1 MSRRPRKPK
10 SQRASRPRPA
20 SPKKKPAA
28 RSAAAAPAKSAAATP
43 TKSRPAADLPVMH
56 KTRIKETRIV
66 AILFAAT
73 LLVTQSL
80 WGTDG
85 LLPQAFRWVGYFL
98 IIICVLGRTWSA
110 AYIGG
115 HKARIIVDLGPYS
128 VTRNPLYVF
137 SFAGAVG
144 IGFCTGM
151 VTPALVI
158 GAIYVI
164 YYRMIVTREEEHLT
178 ARHGQIYRDYV
189 ARVPRW
195 IPDFKL
201 WQEADEPMGYPRNVY
216 LAARDA
222 SAFFLSWPM
231 FAAIGWLQNQEILP
245 VLLRLP

>member
-1 MSRRPRKPK
+1 MTSMSSRPRKPRD
-10 SQRASRPRPA
+10 QRASRPRPSSSKRA
-20 SPKKKPAA
+20 GPAA
-28 RSAAAAPAKSAAATP
+28 TAQAAAAGPGQPPRELPA
-43 TKSRPAADLPVMH
+43 MH
-56 KTRIKETRIV
+56 KTRIKETRAV
-66 AILFAAT
+66 AILFAAV
-73 LLVTQSL
+73 LLVTQSR
-80 WGTDG
+80 WGTHG
-85 LLPQAFRWVGYFL
+85 LLPEALRWAGYFL

-110 AYIGG
+110 SYIGG
-115 HKARIIVDLGPYS
+115 HKARIIVDVGPYS

-137 SFAGAVG
+137 SFIGAVG

-158 GAIYVI
+158 ALIYAI
-164 YYRMIVTREEEHLT
+164 YYRMIVAREEEHLA
-178 ARHGQIYRDYV
+178 ARHGKVFLDYM

-222 SAFFLSWPM
+222 SGFFLSLPM
-231 FAAIGWLQNQEILP
+231 FMLIGWLQDSGILP

>member
-1 MSRRPRKPK
+1 MSNRPRKPR
-10 SQRASRPRPA
+10 SQQASRPKPS
-20 SPKKKPAA
+20 SPKKPAA
-28 RSAAAAPAKSAAATP
+28 SSSTAGTGGSHPATEL
-43 TKSRPAADLPVMH
+43 PAMH
-56 KTRIKETRIV
+56 KTRIKETRFV

-73 LLVTQSL
+73 LLVTQSP

-85 LLPQAFRWVGYFL
+85 LLPQALRWVGYFL

-137 SFAGAVG
+137 SFVGAVG
-144 IGFCTGM
+144 IGFSTGM

-158 GAIYVI
+158 GTVYVV
-164 YYRMIVTREEEHLT
+164 YYRMIVAREEEHLT
-178 ARHGQIYRDYV
+178 ARHGEVYRDYV

-195 IPDFKL
+195 IPDRKL
-201 WQEADEPMGYPRNVY
+201 WHEADEPMGYPRNVY

-231 FAAIGWLQNQEILP
+231 FAFIGWLQNMEILP

>member
-1 MSRRPRKPK
+1 
-10 SQRASRPRPA
+10 
-20 SPKKKPAA
+20 
-28 RSAAAAPAKSAAATP
+28 
-43 TKSRPAADLPVMH
+43 MH
-56 KTRIKETRIV
+56 KTRIKETRFV
-66 AILFAAT
+66 AILFAVT
-73 LLVTQSL
+73 LLVTQSP

-85 LLPQAFRWVGYFL
+85 LLPQALRWAGYFL

-137 SFAGAVG
+137 SFVGAVG
-144 IGFCTGM
+144 IGFSTGM

-158 GAIYVI
+158 GTVYVV
-164 YYRMIVTREEEHLT
+164 YYRMIVAREEEHLT
-178 ARHGQIYRDYV
+178 ARHGEIYRDYV

-195 IPDFKL
+195 IPDRKL

-231 FAAIGWLQNQEILP
+231 FAFIGWLQNIEILP

>member
-1 MSRRPRKPK
+1 
-10 SQRASRPRPA
+10 
-20 SPKKKPAA
+20 
-28 RSAAAAPAKSAAATP
+28 
-43 TKSRPAADLPVMH
+43 MH

-137 SFAGAVG
+137 SFIGAVG

-151 VTPALVI
+151 ATPALVI
-158 GAIYVI
+158 GIIYVV
-164 YYRMIVTREEEHLT
+164 YYRMIVTREEEHLA

-201 WQEADEPMGYPRNVY
+201 WREADEPMGYPRNVY

-231 FAAIGWLQNQEILP
+231 FAAIGWLQNLEILP

>member
-1 MSRRPRKPK
+1 
-10 SQRASRPRPA
+10 
-20 SPKKKPAA
+20 
-28 RSAAAAPAKSAAATP
+28 
-43 TKSRPAADLPVMH
+43 MH
-56 KTRIKETRIV
+56 KTRIKETRAV

-73 LLVTQSL
+73 LLVTQSM

-85 LLPQAFRWVGYFL
+85 LFPQALRWAGYFL
-98 IIICVLGRTWSA
+98 IIVCVLGRTWSA

-137 SFAGAVG
+137 SFVGAVG
-144 IGFCTGM
+144 IGLSTGM
-151 VTPALVI
+151 IVPALVI
-158 GAIYVI
+158 GAIYVV
-164 YYRMIVTREEEHLT
+164 YYRMIVAREEEHLM

-195 IPDFKL
+195 IPDTRL
-201 WQEADEPMGYPRNVY
+201 WREAQEPMGYPRNVY

-231 FAAIGWLQNQEILP
+231 FAFIGWLQNLEVLP

>member
-1 MSRRPRKPK
+1 MSSRPRKPRD
-10 SQRASRPRPA
+10 QRASRPRSYSHKRPA
-20 SPKKKPAA
+20 GRATA
-28 RSAAAAPAKSAAATP
+28 QTAAAAQGQPP
-43 TKSRPAADLPVMH
+43 RDLPAMH
-56 KTRIKETRIV
+56 KTRIKETRAV
-66 AILFAAT
+66 AILFAAV
-73 LLVTQSL
+73 LLVTHSR

-85 LLPQAFRWVGYFL
+85 LLPQALRWVGYFL

-115 HKARIIVDLGPYS
+115 QKAKIIVDVGPYS

-137 SFAGAVG
+137 SFIGAIG

-151 VTPALVI
+151 ATPALVI
-158 GAIYVI
+158 AAIYVV
-164 YYRMIVTREEEHLT
+164 YYRMIVAREEEHLT
-178 ARHGQIYRDYV
+178 ARHGKAYLDYM

-222 SAFFLSWPM
+222 SFFFLSWPM
-231 FAAIGWLQNQEILP
+231 FALIGLLQDSGILP

>member
-1 MSRRPRKPK
+1 
-10 SQRASRPRPA
+10 
-20 SPKKKPAA
+20 
-28 RSAAAAPAKSAAATP
+28 
-43 TKSRPAADLPVMH
+43 MH
-56 KTRIKETRIV
+56 KSRIKETRV
-66 AILFAAT
+66 FAILFAAA

-85 LLPQAFRWVGYFL
+85 LLPQALRWAGYFL
-98 IIICVLGRTWSA
+98 IIVCVLGRTWSA

-137 SFAGAVG
+137 SFIGAVG

-158 GAIYVI
+158 GTVYVV
-164 YYRMIVTREEEHLT
+164 YYRMIVAREEEHLT
-178 ARHGQIYRDYV
+178 ARHGEIFQDYV

-195 IPDFKL
+195 IPDVKL
-201 WQEADEPMGYPRNVY
+201 WREADEPMGYPRNVY

-222 SAFFLSWPM
+222 SAFFLSLPM
-231 FAAIGWLQNQEILP
+231 FVFIGWLQNMDILP

>member
-1 MSRRPRKPK
+1 MSSNPGKPT
-10 SQRASRPRPA
+10 SQQTSDLPEMH
-20 SPKKKPAA
+20 
-28 RSAAAAPAKSAAATP
+28 
-43 TKSRPAADLPVMH
+43 KSRI
-56 KTRIKETRIV
+56 RETRIV
-66 AILFAAT
+66 AILFAAA
-73 LLVTQSL
+73 LLVTQSP

-85 LLPQAFRWVGYFL
+85 YLPQALRWVGYFL

-137 SFAGAVG
+137 SFIGTVG
-144 IGFCTGM
+144 IGLCTGM
-151 VTPALVI
+151 ATPALAI
-158 GAIYVI
+158 GTIYAV
-164 YYRMIVTREEEHLT
+164 YYRMIVAREEEHLT
-178 ARHGQIYRDYV
+178 ARHGEIYRDYA

-195 IPDFKL
+195 IPDRKL
-201 WQEADEPMGYPRNVY
+201 WREADEPMGYPRNVY

-231 FAAIGWLQNQEILP
+231 FALIGWLQNMEILP

>member
-1 MSRRPRKPK
+1 MSSRPKKPSSQRTSRPKPK
-10 SQRASRPRPA
+10 STKQAA
-20 SPKKKPAA
+20 KPAP
-28 RSAAAAPAKSAAATP
+28 AAASSSAK
-43 TKSRPAADLPVMH
+43 PAADLPAMH
-56 KTRIKETRIV
+56 KTRIKETRVV
-66 AILFAAT
+66 AILFAAVI
-73 LLVTQSL
+73 LISQSL

-85 LLPQAFRWVGYFL
+85 IPAQALRWVGYFL

-137 SFAGAVG
+137 SFIGALG
-144 IGFCTGM
+144 IGCSTGM

-158 GAIYVI
+158 GAVYVV
-164 YYRMIVTREEEHLT
+164 YYRMIVAREEEHLT
-178 ARHGQIYRDYV
+178 ARHGEIYQAYV
-189 ARVPRW
+189 RRVPRW

-222 SAFFLSWPM
+222 SAFFLALPL
-231 FAAIGWLQNQEILP
+231 FAFIGWLQKIEILP